1 MPTQTREGLEIS
13 VTDGGEMIAGSTEEM
28 PFLMESITQERE
40 IYFIHEA
47 ALILA
52 TRILSRHTTLVPL
65 SSVALKLW
73 ENHKLQR
80 MVPLRTCTLPKNFDL
95 DISTRQRIQR
105 QIDLGHQQDPAAV
118 IAYAMMLLD
127 IEEDWIG
134 CPRTPAPVARVLH
147 TRTHRSNSLLPH

>member
-1 MPTQTREGLEIS
+1 MPRLRE
-13 VTDGGEMIAGSTEEM
+13 
-28 PFLMESITQERE
+28 PITQYRE
-40 IYFIHEA
+40 FYFVNRA

-52 TRILSRHTTLVPL
+52 TRILSRHATLVPL
-65 SSVALKLW
+65 SSMALKLW

-80 MVPLRTCTLPKNFDL
+80 TVPLRTYTFPKNLDLDL

-134 CPRTPAPVARVLH
+134 C
-147 TRTHRSNSLLPH
+147 